1 MKDISELHAAVGAE
15 ALVETARRQCVPS
28 VDETA
33 LRMAALLAPRRFSAA
48 NPPPPERVIY
58 RIGEATIATP
68 GNLVVFYAQ
77 PKAGK
82 TAFLG
87 GVLAAAMAA
96 GSGPESRGDEDDGG
110 DGDGGGAAAGAD
122 TFDVQSENPE
132 GRPILHFDTEQSP
145 QHHYKAIAR
154 ALRRIE
160 RVAEPDWLYSYR
172 ITDIPLPDRRE
183 ALRHELRTRHAQYGG
198 AHSVFLDGVA
208 DFIADPNDPAEAF
221 AWVDELHQ
229 LAIKYDTVIVCVLH
243 ENPGSDMGKTR
254 GHLGSQLERKAET
267 NLRLVKDGEGVTVVF
282 TERSRQAHIPR
293 EKGPRFMWSEEAK
306 RHVSCETKAKRK
318 ETARALDLGMF
329 VDQVFTDVPEG
340 WGLGWQEI
348 LERIK
353 KIDELKPG
361 GARKRLSA
369 LIAGGFVRVFEKRY
383 YRGN

>member
-15 ALVETARRQCVPS
+15 ALVETARSQCVPS
-28 VDETA
+28 VDEGA
-33 LRMAALLAPRRFSAA
+33 QRMTDLLAPRRFSAA

-96 GSGPESRGDEDDGG
+96 GPVGDGG
-110 DGDGGGAAAGAD
+110 VDGDGSGAAVGAD

-160 RVAEPDWLYSYR
+160 REAEPDWLYSYR

-198 AHSVFLDGVA
+198 VHSVFLDGVA

-229 LAIKYDTVIVCVLH
+229 LAIRYDTVIVCVLH

-282 TERSRQAHIPR
+282 TERSRQAHIPK
-293 EKGPRFMWSEEAK
+293 ENGPRFMWSEEAK

-318 ETARALDLGMF
+318 ETARALDLRLF
-329 VDQVFTDVPEG
+329 VDQVFTDVPDG
-340 WGLGWQEI
+340 WGLGHQDI
-348 LERIK
+348 MERIQR
-353 KIDELKPG
+353 IDELKPS
-361 GARKRLSA
+361 GARKRLAA
-369 LIAGGFVRVFEKRY
+369 LVSGGFVRHSEKKY
-383 YRGN
+383 HRGNQCS